1 MNINIR
7 QENES
12 DYDKVFSL
20 VQAAFATTEH
30 SDGDEQNLVTR
41 LRKSEAFV
49 PELSLVA
56 EVNDEIVGHI
66 LFTKIRIGESDIL
79 ALGLAPLAVLPEL
92 QKHGIGG
99 KLIEAGHKIAKELG
113 YVYSIV
119 LGHEEYYPR
128 FGYKPA
134 SVYGI
139 KPPFPVNDENFMAI
153 KLVEDEKATIS
164 GTVSYAKEFF
174 EK

>member
-7 QENES
+7 QENEN
-12 DYDKVFSL
+12 DYANVYNV
-20 VQAAFATTEH
+20 VQTAFANTEH

-56 EVNDEIVGHI
+56 EVDGEIVGHI
-66 LFTKIRIGESDIL
+66 MFTKIRIGDSDVL

-92 QKHGIGG
+92 QRSGIGG
-99 KLIEAGHKIAKELG
+99 KLIEEGHKIAKELG

-134 SVYGI
+134 SIYGI
-139 KPPFPVNDENFMAI
+139 KPPFPVSDENFMAI
-153 KLVEDEKATIS
+153 KLIKDETSTIN
-164 GTVSYAKEFF
+164 GVVSYAKEFF